1 MVAAEFFSK
10 EWADAVRD
18 ALTAGPSEQAR
29 AVKLQEYWDFF
40 DFLKSVYPASWA
52 LGCRDLGSYLFVQWA
67 GGTVT
72 DCRIIGPDDPPP
84 TSPAPF
90 KATYVLG
97 MDYRD
102 WKALHDGYDAQRTV
116 MYRKILLEQGEL
128 LEFFKAIYFFV
139 ESLSVIGTVPAAYPD
154 WVDGT
159 LVRLEPVRAGPTAH
173 RPIPGVTGAA
183 GVTGRGLAA
192 GRRSARPARPA
203 RPAPTG
209 WCR

>member
-18 ALTAGPSEQAR
+18 ALTAGPDEQAR

-40 DFLKSVYPASWA
+40 DFLKSMYPASWA
-52 LGCRDLGSYLFVQWA
+52 LGCRDLPGLGSTAYLFVQWS

-72 DCRIIGPDDPPP
+72 DCRIIGPDDSPP
-84 TSPAPF
+84 TSSSHGGLPPPVPPGPAPF
-90 KATYVLG
+90 EATYVLG

-116 MYRKILLEQGEL
+116 MYRKILLEQGDL

-139 ESLSVIGTVPAAYPD
+139 ESLSVIGAVPAAY
-154 WVDGT
+154 
-159 LVRLEPVRAGPTAH
+159 E
-173 RPIPGVTGAA
+173 
-183 GVTGRGLAA
+183 
-192 GRRSARPARPA
+192 
-203 RPAPTG
+203 
-209 WCR
+209 